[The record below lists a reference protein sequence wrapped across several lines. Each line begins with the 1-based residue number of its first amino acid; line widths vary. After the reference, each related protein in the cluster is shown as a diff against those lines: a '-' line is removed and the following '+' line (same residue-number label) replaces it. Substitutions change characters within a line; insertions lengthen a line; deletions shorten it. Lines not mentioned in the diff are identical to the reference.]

1 MTLSEDP
8 AWFTLDER
16 SGDSR
21 VRRAATALAERLGF
35 GEARC
40 GEVGIVASEVTTN
53 LARHAGGGAV
63 ALRRLGGEHEVGVG
77 LLALDAG
84 PGIGDVA
91 QARRDG
97 HSSAGTLGIGL
108 GAIDRLS
115 ASELYSLPGRGTVLN
130 VELWPNAHVSGESRG
145 AGVAVLTRPMA
156 NEEVCGD
163 TGAVIDE
170 GERRVLVLADGL
182 GHGPL
187 AATASRAAVRVLLE
201 APELEPTA
209 AIAEMNRQ
217 LGRTRG
223 AAVAVVTLDRQR
235 GIARHA
241 GVGNISCFVVEAD
254 GRRRSLASLPGIVGA
269 PGARRL
275 RAEEVAL
282 SPGASVVLH
291 SDGMSEKWDP
301 SAYPGLARYSATVLA
316 GLLMRDAAVRLD
328 DASVVVARHAP

>member
-1 MTLSEDP
+1 MTFSED
-8 AWFTLDER
+8 ATWFTLDER
-16 SGDSR
+16 VSDAR

-53 LARHAGGGAV
+53 LARHARGGAV
-63 ALRRLGGEHEVGVG
+63 ALRRLGGEREAGVG
-77 LLALDAG
+77 LLALDTG

-91 QARRDG
+91 EASRDG

-115 ASELYSLPGRGTVLN
+115 ASELYTLPGRGTVLN
-130 VELWPNAHVSGESRG
+130 VELWPDAGGPRDP
-145 AGVAVLTRPMA
+145 GVAVLTRPMA

-170 GERRVLVLADGL
+170 GELRVLVLADGL

-187 AATASRAAVRVLLE
+187 AATASLAAVRVLLD

-209 AIAEMNRQ
+209 AIDEMNRQ

-223 AAVAVVTLDRQR
+223 AAVAVVALDRRR

-254 GRRRSLASLPGIVGA
+254 GRRRGLASLPGIVGA
-269 PGARRL
+269 PGSRRV

-282 SPGASVVLH
+282 SPGAAVVLH
-291 SDGMSEKWDP
+291 SDGLSEKWDL
-301 SAYPGLARYSATVLA
+301 SAYPGLARHSATVLA
-316 GLLMRDAAVRLD
+316 GLLMRDAAVRHD